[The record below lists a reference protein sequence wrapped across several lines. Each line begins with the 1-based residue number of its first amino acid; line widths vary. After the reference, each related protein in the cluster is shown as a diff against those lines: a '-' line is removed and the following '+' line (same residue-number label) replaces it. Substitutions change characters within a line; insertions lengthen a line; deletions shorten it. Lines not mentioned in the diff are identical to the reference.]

1 MIGNAVTGASFAGLA
16 RYLTEGGEDRVAH
29 VEAWNT
35 FESDPMEVA
44 KEMSDAAGLSSRV
57 EKPVYHLSISFPVE
71 DETTRDER
79 LDVMRE
85 VLEDL
90 GLADHH
96 VFVAEHRDKAH
107 PHVHAMVNRV
117 QHRRR
122 AEDCG
127 KAWSTENDW
136 EKIERS
142 LRRIEQE
149 RGWRRVPGFHGRPEG
164 EKKPAPAM
172 STGEVRMLEG
182 EGRDKA
188 FAKLV
193 SELSGPDF
201 EEAGSWEE
209 LEKRL
214 ARKGL
219 WIQGTDRG
227 GVVTDGEER
236 CKLSRV
242 GRDYSRQR
250 LSLRF
255 REDYWDYR
263 EQSPEK
269 PKKGALMQAAKVE
282 QRAYDET
289 RSRLE
294 EGRIDPRLN
303 ELEKTE
309 RKVDLINGLL
319 EKQLETQLER
329 EIERAEISD
338 VEEAALQERGRLRAR
353 HRWLEQGRA
362 VKTSDLSM
370 SYAERVSRKSVKPVQ
385 KSPERPEPEGDE
397 ESSQQTPRSDPKAPL
412 AESSSAES
420 SSAVE
425 SSSAAEPPSAEES
438 SAESGEEEEEETEVS
453 LPENPRITEE
463 ELGPSVEL
471 ASRVDEEGNVYTP
484 LDEGRD
490 VMLVKTRYASK
501 EKIREELEQ
510 EDRLKEKKRPLEKK
524 LRWRASEM
532 AALEKK
538 RTSFAEQ
545 ATEASSWETFEKL
558 YRLREQVI
566 LVAGSLRSEA
576 DHLKGKI
583 GRLEEK
589 LQALREKGQYQG
601 KERFEVKS
609 TPVLQDLF
617 RRLDVA
623 QKNRLQ
629 KLETLVEEA
638 RRRALQIAEEVARE
652 YRLVREGN
660 VDGIDEHREPVR
672 SKRREQRLTEKR
684 IGRTWEGMRAQEKA
698 LQEAEEVL
706 RDRGAFGPR
715 EKARRFEHLKRQLEI
730 AEMLPGL
737 EEARLQASELEADLM
752 RRIDREKKLDWQ
764 EEVLGFKADRR
775 AESAERLKRRAAEH
789 AAELEEQADTL
800 RRTLLEEKV
809 TQLPGREFP
818 EPSQIIKEQVIE
830 DLRKVTRLSEASEE
844 AFKALYEENTGI
856 ESTLNKE
863 QTRIHPADIRSR
875 AEAAQAARHRF
886 LERAYLQGTSP
897 ETRSYRTAEKSLL
910 FEPEVFGTVSDR
922 IDDHSSNRSAKGV
935 EASGVSDDSA
945 FADDPTLA
953 DESTFGDDSAEVSA
967 QNESAQD
974 NSSQSDEDLLSRAR
988 RAKEAERAF
997 AEARKTFRE
1006 TYGTDPKDFASAA
1019 PTEELRKSLGDMPD
1033 ASPLSPVLRRVVAG
1047 SLKRRAENELE
1058 RLAGRFQEELARKY
1072 QSSEQALRAYRAN
1085 RNEHGSEVARDVLR
1099 NPRFYKEKEQSFVL
1113 PGKQKPA
1120 EEQNA
1125 EEVNRGLATLA
1136 RRIRV
1141 EERKIYSYSQIERNA
1156 RYQVE
1161 SALSA
1166 MKSRR
1171 GVSEIMPRSKPVH
1184 QPRKQVGEAHST
1196 GENHPTEG
1204 NSPIGEKSRWGTG
1217 GEVGPAGEAWGR
1229 IAEAVQESLPAL
1241 EAQETCGFQ
1250 EEAQHRRKVRRVV
1263 GQIEKVEN
1271 TSFGRE
1277 QVSDLEAVLSE
1288 NIDGELGME
1297 EALKD
1302 VVSHQKAAAEIVTE
1316 NAGPGASDEL
1326 NKAAKTI
1333 QRLQEPNEKESQEVL
1348 EGLQVIEAGLEE
1360 DNEIL
1365 LQVGRVRMNKD
1376 LEKERGEAILKMK
1389 HRKRRGRRARRE
1401 APTQEGDVE
1410 KVWDRVDTMSERSRS
1425 ILERRARRDEAAEKA
1440 LRAAARRE
1448 KKRGGTRRGP
1458 TPTKNRRPDSTT
1470 ERKQDREDQDTD
1482 PKDTDREETGQEDT
1496 GQEDDDRGFGHS
1508 RERDKGIDL

>member
-16 RYLTEGGEDRVAH
+16 RYLTEGGEDRVAY

-188 FAKLV
+188 FAELV

-209 LEKRL
+209 REKRL
-214 ARKGL
+214 AKKGL

-255 REDYWDYR
+255 RENYWDYR
-263 EQSPEK
+263 ERRPEK
-269 PKKGALMQAAKVE
+269 SKKGALMQAAKVE

-309 RKVDLINGLL
+309 RKVDLINRLL

-338 VEEAALQERGRLRAR
+338 VEKAALQERGRLRAR

-385 KSPERPEPEGDE
+385 KSPEPEGDE
-397 ESSQQTPRSDPKAPL
+397 ESSQQTPLSDPKAPL
-412 AESSSAES
+412 AES

-425 SSSAAEPPSAEES
+425 SSSAAELPSVAES
-438 SAESGEEEEEETEVS
+438 SAESGEEKGEETEVS

-490 VMLVKTRYASK
+490 VILVKMRYASK

-510 EDRLKEKKRPLEKK
+510 EDRLKEKKRPLEKT
-524 LRWRASEM
+524 LRWRASEI

-545 ATEASSWETFEKL
+545 ATEASSWETFEEL
-558 YRLREQVI
+558 CELREQVI

-601 KERFEVKS
+601 KERFAGKS
-609 TPVLQDLF
+609 TPDLQALF
-617 RRLDVA
+617 RRLDAA

-715 EKARRFEHLKRQLEI
+715 EKSSSFR
-730 AEMLPGL
+730 
-737 EEARLQASELEADLM
+737 AS
-752 RRIDREKKLDWQ
+752 
-764 EEVLGFKADRR
+764 
-775 AESAERLKRRAAEH
+775 
-789 AAELEEQADTL
+789 
-800 RRTLLEEKV
+800 
-809 TQLPGREFP
+809 
-818 EPSQIIKEQVIE
+818 
-830 DLRKVTRLSEASEE
+830 
-844 AFKALYEENTGI
+844 
-856 ESTLNKE
+856 
-863 QTRIHPADIRSR
+863 
-875 AEAAQAARHRF
+875 
-886 LERAYLQGTSP
+886 
-897 ETRSYRTAEKSLL
+897 
-910 FEPEVFGTVSDR
+910 
-922 IDDHSSNRSAKGV
+922 
-935 EASGVSDDSA
+935 
-945 FADDPTLA
+945 
-953 DESTFGDDSAEVSA
+953 
-967 QNESAQD
+967 
-974 NSSQSDEDLLSRAR
+974 
-988 RAKEAERAF
+988 
-997 AEARKTFRE
+997 
-1006 TYGTDPKDFASAA
+1006 
-1019 PTEELRKSLGDMPD
+1019 
-1033 ASPLSPVLRRVVAG
+1033 
-1047 SLKRRAENELE
+1047 
-1058 RLAGRFQEELARKY
+1058 
-1072 QSSEQALRAYRAN
+1072 
-1085 RNEHGSEVARDVLR
+1085 
-1099 NPRFYKEKEQSFVL
+1099 
-1113 PGKQKPA
+1113 
-1120 EEQNA
+1120 
-1125 EEVNRGLATLA
+1125 
-1136 RRIRV
+1136 
-1141 EERKIYSYSQIERNA
+1141 
-1156 RYQVE
+1156 
-1161 SALSA
+1161 
-1166 MKSRR
+1166 
-1171 GVSEIMPRSKPVH
+1171 
-1184 QPRKQVGEAHST
+1184 
-1196 GENHPTEG
+1196 
-1204 NSPIGEKSRWGTG
+1204 
-1217 GEVGPAGEAWGR
+1217 
-1229 IAEAVQESLPAL
+1229 
-1241 EAQETCGFQ
+1241 
-1250 EEAQHRRKVRRVV
+1250 
-1263 GQIEKVEN
+1263 
-1271 TSFGRE
+1271 
-1277 QVSDLEAVLSE
+1277 
-1288 NIDGELGME
+1288 
-1297 EALKD
+1297 
-1302 VVSHQKAAAEIVTE
+1302 KAAT
-1316 NAGPGASDEL
+1316 
-1326 NKAAKTI
+1326 
-1333 QRLQEPNEKESQEVL
+1333 
-1348 EGLQVIEAGLEE
+1348 
-1360 DNEIL
+1360 
-1365 LQVGRVRMNKD
+1365 
-1376 LEKERGEAILKMK
+1376 
-1389 HRKRRGRRARRE
+1389 
-1401 APTQEGDVE
+1401 
-1410 KVWDRVDTMSERSRS
+1410 
-1425 ILERRARRDEAAEKA
+1425 
-1440 LRAAARRE
+1440 
-1448 KKRGGTRRGP
+1448 
-1458 TPTKNRRPDSTT
+1458 
-1470 ERKQDREDQDTD
+1470 
-1482 PKDTDREETGQEDT
+1482 
-1496 GQEDDDRGFGHS
+1496 
-1508 RERDKGIDL
+1508 